1 MDRKGGLDKLRT
13 CLFEIDETVKIEDLL
28 LCKYGTK
35 KHISEYSVDSIAT
48 DLTSEEIKRAHNLPV
63 VVKCFI
69 HPEIYAA
76 WHSGVGIGKGK
87 YFVSKSELEEFES
100 HSEIDY
106 KESVIGN
113 SDLDKVYIF
122 RNNSGI
128 KKFFT
133 NVCKIKEQDKSK

>member
-1 MDRKGGLDKLRT
+1 MDKKGGLDKLRT
-13 CLFEIDETVKIEDLL
+13 CLFEMDETVRIEDLL
-28 LCKYGTK
+28 LYKYGTK
-35 KHISEYSVDSIAT
+35 KHTSEYSSASIAA
-48 DLTSEEIKRAHNLPV
+48 DFSSEEIKYEHNLPV

-76 WHSGVGIGKGK
+76 WHSSVGIGRGK
-87 YFVSKSELEEFES
+87 YYVSKSDLEEFER